1 MSEADREARLRST
14 LDSLLEGA
22 QIIDRQW
29 RYAYINPAAARH
41 GGTTVDALLGRA
53 MVEAYPG
60 IDQTD
65 MFSVLRR
72 AMETREHAE
81 LENEFVT
88 PDGTAK
94 WFQLV
99 IQPVPEG
106 LFILSLDITDRK
118 RAEEA
123 LEKTRARFEAII
135 ENLHEGL
142 IVCDLQGNLLHWNRA
157 ALTMLGFS
165 SRDDARGAVHDFM
178 QRFDLFTL
186 DGTTVPD
193 HERPLARALRGE
205 EFDDLELRIRRR
217 GEESERIFAYSGSI
231 ARYAEDE
238 SLAYLTIRDITERK
252 ELERQFLRAQRMES
266 IGTLAGGI
274 AHDLNNVLMPILL
287 STTLLRRAN
296 PQPENTRT
304 VDNIERSAKR
314 GADLVRQI
322 LTFARGATPWSAAI
336 DLRQVIA
343 DVEPIVRSTFP
354 KTITF
359 SVDLDDDLHAVS
371 GDPTQLLQV
380 LLNLAVN
387 ARDAMP
393 NGGRI
398 RVAARN
404 SGHFV
409 LIEVSDDGIGMS
421 ADVVARI
428 FDPFF
433 TTKDPGKGTGLGL
446 FTVQDI
452 VRNHGGFINVS
463 SEIAKGST
471 FSVYLP
477 AAESEAIAASHEVE
491 GELPRGH
498 GEVVMIVDDEI
509 SIIAVA
515 QETLEA
521 FGYNVITAQDGAQA
535 IALFA
540 RPDSEV
546 SLVITDMTMGVIDGA
561 ALIAALLR
569 MNPNVP
575 IVATSGT
582 SSDDW
587 MARARTAGAKRT
599 LAKPYTAPL
608 LLRLVASVLAPE

>member
-1 MSEADREARLRST
+1 
-14 LDSLLEGA
+14 
-22 QIIDRQW
+22 
-29 RYAYINPAAARH
+29 
-41 GGTTVDALLGRA
+41 
-53 MVEAYPG
+53 
-60 IDQTD
+60 
-65 MFSVLRR
+65 
-72 AMETREHAE
+72 
-81 LENEFVT
+81 
-88 PDGTAK
+88 
-94 WFQLV
+94 
-99 IQPVPEG
+99 
-106 LFILSLDITDRK
+106 
-118 RAEEA
+118 
-123 LEKTRARFEAII
+123 
-135 ENLHEGL
+135 
-142 IVCDLQGNLLHWNRA
+142 
-157 ALTMLGFS
+157 MLGFS
-165 SRDDARGAVHDFM
+165 SRDDARGAVHDFT

-193 HERPLARALRGE
+193 DERPLARALRGE
-205 EFDDLELRIRRR
+205 EFDDLELRIRRK

-471 FSVYLP
+471 FRVYLP
-477 AAESEAIAASHEVE
+477 AAESDAIAASHEVE